1 MFRQAIDFAS
11 KKVDITDT
19 GVSTI
24 MQAGKM
30 VLFHEGDP
38 WVIQPDNKDFG
49 RLMGL
54 YDIAKVC
61 ELVGAFLLN
70 RFSQVIDNKKNQNKQ
85 TNSSSIFLAQLPL
98 NLLM

>member
-1 MFRQAIDFAS
+1 
-11 KKVDITDT
+11 
-19 GVSTI
+19 

-70 RFSQVIDNKKNQNKQ
+70 RFSQVIDNKKNQNKKK
-85 TNSSSIFLAQLPL
+85 TRVAYFWPNY
-98 NLLM
+98 LLVY